1 LLLSKIT
8 IHFQSSI
15 DQRLLRNP
23 NKFCELIN
31 MNVLCIGSDIAGSIR
46 TPASF
51 CSLFAHKPTSG
62 LMKSDVGPMCR
73 YAEDLM
79 PIFRVLVGDQFE
91 LYDKLLLDEE
101 VI

>member
-1 LLLSKIT
+1 MFYFKNFHLFYK
-8 IHFQSSI
+8 FQSSAGI
-15 DQRLLRNP
+15 PLS
-23 NKFCELIN
+23 
-31 MNVLCIGSDIAGSIR
+31 IGSDIAGSIR